1 MYSRLF
7 SPPKKSYFLF
17 GPRGTGKSTLLKKLY
32 PEAVFFN
39 LLMERQFQ
47 KYLVDPEIFYNEV
60 QAIPEKT
67 WIVVD
72 EIQRLPSLLN
82 YVHQLIEEKKWNFVL
97 TGSSARKLKKSGVNL
112 LAGRAITRSLFPF
125 LPEELGKDFKLDH
138 NLRYGSLPIVLD
150 SDEKEETL
158 QSYVET
164 YLRQEIKEEALV
176 NNLSGFSR
184 FLNVAALLHGQSLNV
199 SNVAREAEVS
209 RTTVNGFFEILEDT
223 LIGYRLPAYSAKLRI
238 RESKHPKFYFFDS
251 GVVRVLKK
259 KSGPIDIDEIGSLL
273 EGFVL
278 HLLRSYQSY
287 SKICDEI
294 FYWQPTEANSAEVD
308 FLLKKESSFCAI
320 EVKATHRV
328 RKQDLTGLHAISQL
342 PGLKRKILVY
352 RGNETQRI
360 DKEIEVMPIPVF
372 CKALSE
378 GKIF

>member
-223 LIGYRLPAYSAKLRI
+223 LIGYRLPAYSAKLRL